1 MDLQPNSPT
10 LYKRAA
16 ITKKSNSGSFIKGND
31 KEIKTCESNFDT
43 FKLSKYNSSEC
54 ISMI

>member
-1 MDLQPNSPT
+1 M
-10 LYKRAA
+10 
-16 ITKKSNSGSFIKGND
+16 TKK
-31 KEIKTCESNFDT
+31 IKTCESNFDT

>member
-54 ISMI
+54 ISVI